1 MTQSKT
7 PTLDKLPKEL
17 RDRVIELAAS
27 KIVLKEIE
35 KAKAEAA
42 LNSVSDKE
50 RPLSSP
56 GHT

>member
-7 PTLDKLPKEL
+7 PTLDSLPKEL

-42 LNSVSDKE
+42 LKSVSDKE
-50 RPLSSP
+50 RPLSFP

>member
-1 MTQSKT
+1 M
-7 PTLDKLPKEL
+7 LDKLPKEL

-35 KAKAEAA
+35 KAKAEATLKA
-42 LNSVSDKE
+42 VSDKE

>member
-1 MTQSKT
+1 MTESKT
-7 PTLDKLPKEL
+7 PMLDKLPKEL

-35 KAKAEAA
+35 KAKAEAT